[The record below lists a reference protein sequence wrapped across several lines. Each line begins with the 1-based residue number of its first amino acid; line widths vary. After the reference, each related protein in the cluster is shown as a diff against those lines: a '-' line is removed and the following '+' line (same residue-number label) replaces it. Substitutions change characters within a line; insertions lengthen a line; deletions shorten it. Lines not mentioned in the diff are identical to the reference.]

1 MYPLK
6 DNVKLLRKISVELK
20 RLQFTAYMY
29 RHICIHTYAYIIKM
43 CRHACIHTYM
53 SSSKSTMFLTRKSF
67 EPMKQYFNWI
77 LQKNIKEYK
86 NKS

>member
-29 RHICIHTYAYIIKM
+29 RHICIHTYAYTIKM
-43 CRHACIHTYM
+43 CRHARIHTYM

-67 EPMKQYFNWI
+67 EPMKQYFNWV
-77 LQKNIKEYK
+77 LQKI
-86 NKS
+86 